1 LEGELPKRYKRAV
14 LARPGNDLALAP
26 THERRAHGPVER
38 LEVIIDA
45 HDQRGRPWVGLD
57 TLARM
62 ERAGSIGPDER
73 RAGNTFAQH
82 FRLAHFDHLFAA
94 DPTRTPV
101 ILTYSP
107 ANGRERDGSERARR
121 LVYGAIDALGGINS
135 PGGSCA
141 WHVLGCEATLQ
152 RWGLMWRWSGRA
164 IRHTE
169 AAGVL
174 ITGLAILQR
183 YYGFRD
189 QT

>member
-1 LEGELPKRYKRAV
+1 MPKRHKRAV
-14 LARPGNDLALAP
+14 SVRQVDGLALIP
-26 THERRAHGPVER
+26 TLERRAHGPVER

-62 ERAGSIGPDER
+62 ERAGSIGPEER
-73 RAGNTFAQH
+73 NAGNTFARH
-82 FRLAHFDHLFAA
+82 FRQAHLDHLFAA
-94 DPTRTPV
+94 DPGRTPV
-101 ILTYSP
+101 ILTYGP
-107 ANGRERDGSERARR
+107 ANGREREGSERARR
-121 LVYGAIDALGGINS
+121 LIYGAIDALGGINS

-164 IRHTE
+164 LRHTE

-174 ITGLAILQR
+174 ITALAILKR
-183 YYGFRD
+183 YYGLSH
-189 QT
+189 QS